1 VRTLAI
7 LTIAAACKGKAP
19 APAPEQPPPTP
30 PTTPATAPAAVAA
43 DAGSTATDWT
53 STCDET
59 LRTAAT
65 IPAPRRAL
73 AVIDACRP
81 CGTWTPL
88 LAWNVP
94 PGEGGPT
101 RAAIEEAMAAC
112 DGYCDANGKQRFLGN
127 LDPARG
133 VDTRTPWRM
142 LGDACKDK
150 VSAVP
155 DSRFMSAPYFA
166 LDRIARAI
174 GKRPEGAKL
183 LAGVV
188 VPLPALTISGVGIDL
203 PEAPV
208 VKPSEAPAQLT
219 VLDVVYAS
227 RLPLASLAVDGVH
240 LPADATYPGSAA
252 KDLAAELDK
261 LGDPV
266 LVFAPRNSP
275 AQRLPAAIAKAGK
288 HTLFLAAKA
297 RGGPPGWQMYGAV
310 PIQLVA
316 KAAKP
321 GVTVRMTGEVD
332 DLIKTVKA
340 MPPAELQK
348 GTVTIALGP
357 KTTIAEVAR
366 LLGALAFF
374 DVPAVTLV
382 ASP

>member
-1 VRTLAI
+1 VLAI

-19 APAPEQPPPTP
+19 APAPEPS
-30 PTTPATAPAAVAA
+30 PTTTTTAAVAA
-43 DAGSTATDWT
+43 DAGSAATDWT

-81 CGTWTPL
+81 CGPWTPL
-88 LAWNVP
+88 LAWNIP
-94 PGEGGPT
+94 PEEGGPT
-101 RAAIEEAMAAC
+101 RAAIEQAMAAC
-112 DGYCDANGKQRFLGN
+112 KGYCDANGKQRFLGN

-133 VDTRTPWRM
+133 VEGRTPWRM
-142 LGDACKDK
+142 LGEVCKDK

-166 LDRIARAI
+166 LDRIARAV
-174 GKRPEGAKL
+174 GTRPDGAKL

-208 VKPSEAPAQLT
+208 VKPSVAPAQVT
-219 VLDVVYAS
+219 VLDALYAS
-227 RLPLASLAVDGVH
+227 RLPLAALDVDGVH
-240 LPADATYPGSAA
+240 LPADATYPGPAA

-288 HTLFLAAKA
+288 HTLFLGAKA
-297 RGGPPGWQMYGAV
+297 SGGPTGWQMYGAV

-321 GVTVRMTGEVD
+321 GVTFRMTGVVD
-332 DLIKTVKA
+332 DLIKAAKA
-340 MPPAELQK
+340 MPAADLQK
-348 GTVTIALGP
+348 GTVTIVLGP

-366 LLGALAFF
+366 LLGGLAFF
-374 DVPAVTLV
+374 DVPTVTLV